1 MEKELE
7 YLKMYLDYFAIQT
20 RNIFK
25 KMTINYKNSCDDYR
39 LLENMEI
46 PIVSTYDVISIQEGN
61 IIVSHMGTR
70 ADNLKVTSEKS
81 CQYCPTEIETNAPE
95 TFSLESFKNSD
106 YFNVMLNR
114 IHISYENALE
124 KGKELYEKY
133 QDSLQPSTH
142 HSTYKLTKTFETSN
156 GEYVEMNVYFMENT
170 IEIDS
175 THGEVDFD
183 SITIVDKEEYERL
196 KESSKILDALL
207 VALDRGTTIQ
217 KIKNEM
223 YDEDGYYIGNG
234 IRDGD
239 INILKELVD
248 KETPMKPMLGEIWKD
263 DYKTIYDE
271 CGFIIEVI
279 CVCPNC
285 EKYSIYDSEYSR
297 KFKRCHDC
305 GQSIDWSNENVD

>member
-25 KMTINYKNSCDDYR
+25 KMTINYKNTCDDYR

-46 PIVSTYDVISIQEGN
+46 PILSTYDVISIQEGN

-106 YFNVMLNR
+106 YFNVLLNK
-114 IHISYENALE
+114 ITDSYEKALE

-133 QDSLQPSTH
+133 QDSLQTPTH
-142 HSTYKLTKTFETSN
+142 DTTYKLTKTFETSN
-156 GEYVEMNVYFMENT
+156 GEYVDIKVDFMENT
-170 IEIDS
+170 IEIDSTHFS

-183 SITIVDKEEYERL
+183 SITIVDKEEYESL
-196 KESSKILDALL
+196 NESSRVLDVLIQS
-207 VALDRGTTIQ
+207 LDKGASIQ
-217 KIKNEM
+217 KIKNGYIIDDM
-223 YDEDGYYIGNG
+223 YYES
-234 IRDGD
+234 
-239 INILKELVD
+239 LEELC
-248 KETPMKPMLGEIWKD
+248 E
-263 DYKTIYDE
+263 
-271 CGFIIEVI
+271 
-279 CVCPNC
+279 NC
-285 EKYSIYDSEYSR
+285 D
-297 KFKRCHDC
+297 
-305 GQSIDWSNENVD
+305 